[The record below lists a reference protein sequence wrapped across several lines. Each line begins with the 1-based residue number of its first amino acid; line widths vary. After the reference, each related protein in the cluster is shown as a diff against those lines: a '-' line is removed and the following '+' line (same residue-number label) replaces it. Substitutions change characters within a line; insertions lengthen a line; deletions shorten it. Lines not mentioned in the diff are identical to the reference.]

1 MRDLPAT
8 APPRAAAELN
18 LATGWY
24 VALRS
29 HRLRRSPVRVELLG
43 GSFVAWRSTAGVP
56 VLMPLHCPHMGAALS
71 GGRVVDGTL
80 RCPFHHWRFDADGRC
95 RELPSGRRPPAAARL
110 PVLPTTE
117 RDGYIWFWYGT
128 AEPLYPLPGPAIAQS
143 GPARAYRVFRLEDQT
158 GTTVRRVLEN
168 SFDPDHLVALHGLDV
183 QGSTDADVLDP
194 ARADA
199 EFGSFDPADSRLCA
213 VFGWPS
219 YGGWLG
225 RVSGALDLNA
235 RRFELR
241 VAAWP
246 TLQHL
251 HYVADGV
258 LLYRLILAVTP
269 VAADRSVQHIAVA
282 VNRHDQRVRD
292 SLRYLVHRGE
302 VMVAARQDL
311 PVFDT
316 MRSGDRH
323 GIYVPGDRPVR
334 EFRRF
339 YQRWTDP
346 EAAA

>member
-1 MRDLPAT
+1 
-8 APPRAAAELN
+8 
-18 LATGWY
+18 
-24 VALRS
+24 
-29 HRLRRSPVRVELLG
+29 
-43 GSFVAWRSTAGVP
+43 
-56 VLMPLHCPHMGAALS
+56 MPLHCPHMGAALS

-80 RCPFHHWRFDADGRC
+80 RCPFHHWQFGPDGRC
-95 RELPSGRRPPAAARL
+95 RELPGGRRAPAAARL

-117 RDGYIWFWYGT
+117 RDGYVWFWYGT
-128 AEPLYPLPGPAIAQS
+128 AEPLHALPGPAIDQP
-143 GPARAYRVFRLEDQT
+143 GPAPAYRVFHLEDPT

-168 SFDPDHLVALHGLDV
+168 SFDPDHLVALHGLEV
-183 QGSTDADVLDP
+183 QGSTDADFLDA

-199 EFGSFDPADSRLCA
+199 EFGAVDPPDSRLCA
-213 VFGWPS
+213 VFSWPS

-225 RVSGALDLNA
+225 RVSGALGLNA

-251 HYVADGV
+251 QYFADGV
-258 LLYRLILAVTP
+258 PLYRLILAVTP
-269 VAADRSVQHIAVA
+269 VAADRTVQHIVVA
-282 VNRHDQRVRD
+282 VDRHGQRVRD
-292 SLRYLVHRGE
+292 RLRYLVHRGE

-316 MRSGDRH
+316 MRPGDRH

-339 YQRWTDP
+339 YQRWTSP
-346 EAAA
+346 ETSA